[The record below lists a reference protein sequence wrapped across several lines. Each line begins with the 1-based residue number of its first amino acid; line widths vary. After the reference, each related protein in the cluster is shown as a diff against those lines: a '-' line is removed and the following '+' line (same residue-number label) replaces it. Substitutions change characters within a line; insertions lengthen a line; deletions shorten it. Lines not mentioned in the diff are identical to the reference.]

1 MIPYI
6 WVYTLLPTFF
16 EGFESLFCGH
26 LKISETVVSWHALSV
41 SGHYQLSPTVNMP
54 QDDTVIIEDD
64 RPPVLPARL
73 SDQSSSSSHD
83 DMGFVTEMPGSW
95 PKDVQIQDER

>member
-1 MIPYI
+1 
-6 WVYTLLPTFF
+6 
-16 EGFESLFCGH
+16 
-26 LKISETVVSWHALSV
+26 
-41 SGHYQLSPTVNMP
+41 MP

-83 DMGFVTEMPGSW
+83 DMGFVMEMPESW
-95 PKDVQIQDER
+95 TREAQIPDDRWENYTQ